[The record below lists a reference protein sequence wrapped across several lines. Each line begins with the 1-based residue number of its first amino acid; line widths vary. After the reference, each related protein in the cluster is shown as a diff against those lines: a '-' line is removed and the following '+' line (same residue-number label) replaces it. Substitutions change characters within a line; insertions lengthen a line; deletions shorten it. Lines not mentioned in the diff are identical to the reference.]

1 MCSEIGPFF
10 GGAWKHIKTLEW
22 RWKRDGT
29 EVPLERVRSLAQ
41 EEGADPYHLD
51 LVLLPLFFLI
61 PSRVLLLPIS
71 I

>member
-41 EEGADPYHLD
+41 EEGVDPYHLD
-51 LVLLPLFFLI
+51 LVLLPLFF
-61 PSRVLLLPIS
+61 
-71 I
+71 

>member
-29 EVPLERVRSLAQ
+29 EVPVERVRSLAQ
-41 EEGADPYHLD
+41 EEGVDPYHLD